1 MIEISN
7 ETAAAIV
14 RSAEVL
20 APLHWHRDTTDKQ
33 RNALRQLK
41 RAAERIKKA
50 TTKRIETKS
59 RITGRTVRF
68 ANYLLNDENRAH

>member
-1 MIEISN
+1 MIPISN

-33 RNALRQLK
+33 RNALRQLR
-41 RAAERIKKA
+41 RAAARIKKA
-50 TTKRIETKS
+50 KRHDT
-59 RITGRTVRF
+59 R
-68 ANYLLNDENRAH
+68 

>member
-1 MIEISN
+1 MIPVSN

-33 RNALRQLK
+33 RNALRQLR

-50 TTKRIETKS
+50 KRHDTS
-59 RITGRTVRF
+59 
-68 ANYLLNDENRAH
+68 

>member
-1 MIEISN
+1 MIPVSN

-33 RNALRQLK
+33 RNALRQLR

-50 TTKRIETKS
+50 KRNPTKTKK
-59 RITGRTVRF
+59 R
-68 ANYLLNDENRAH
+68 

>member
-1 MIEISN
+1 MIPVSN

-41 RAAERIKKA
+41 RAADSIKKA
-50 TTKRIETKS
+50 KRHDS
-59 RITGRTVRF
+59 R
-68 ANYLLNDENRAH
+68 

>member
-1 MIEISN
+1 MIPISN

-20 APLHWHRDTTDKQ
+20 APLHWHRDTTGKQ
-33 RNALRQLK
+33 RNALRQLR

-50 TTKRIETKS
+50 KRHDT
-59 RITGRTVRF
+59 R
-68 ANYLLNDENRAH
+68 

>member
-1 MIEISN
+1 MIAISN

-20 APLHWHRDTTDKQ
+20 APLHWHRDATDKQ
-33 RNALRQLK
+33 RNALRKLK

-50 TTKRIETKS
+50 KRHDT
-59 RITGRTVRF
+59 R
-68 ANYLLNDENRAH
+68 

>member
-1 MIEISN
+1 MIAISN

-33 RNALRQLK
+33 RNALRQLR

-50 TTKRIETKS
+50 KRHET
-59 RITGRTVRF
+59 R
-68 ANYLLNDENRAH
+68 